1 MRILLAEDCP
11 HGGNRNRLQLLL
23 EMIGHNVERVT
34 SGAEAFARFEAEPF
48 PVVIADLAFPDL
60 NGFEL
65 CRRIRGRQ
73 KTEYVYVIILVPP
86 GMEFCFQEA
95 ESADVDDVLL
105 LPVKSDILRARL
117 RVAERMLRLYEELDR
132 LRGLIPIC
140 AYCKKIRQEQGLW
153 EQMEAYITEHSHAL
167 FTHTICPECAQ
178 REFGTLS
185 RPDRRERNLD
195 ARS

>member
-1 MRILLAEDCP
+1 MRILLAEDNP

-34 SGAEAFARFEAEPF
+34 SGTEAFAQFEAEPF

-60 NGFEL
+60 DGFEL
-65 CRRIRGRQ
+65 CRRIRARQ
-73 KTEYVYVIILVPP
+73 KAEYVYIIILVPP
-86 GMEFCFQEA
+86 DTGFRFREA

-105 LPVKSDILRARL
+105 LPVEPDILRARL

-167 FTHTICPECAQ
+167 FTHTICPECAK
-178 REFGTLS
+178 REFGSIS
-185 RPDRRERNLD
+185 RSGPRAGNLD

>member
-1 MRILLAEDCP
+1 MRILLAEDNP

-23 EMIGHNVERVT
+23 EMIGHTVERVT
-34 SGAEAFARFEAEPF
+34 SGTEAFAQFEAEPF

-60 NGFEL
+60 DGFEL
-65 CRRIRGRQ
+65 CRRIRARQ
-73 KTEYVYVIILVPP
+73 KAEYVYIIILVPP
-86 GMEFCFQEA
+86 DTGFRFREA
-95 ESADVDDVLL
+95 ESADVDEVLL
-105 LPVKSDILRARL
+105 LPVEPDILRARL

-167 FTHTICPECAQ
+167 FTHTICPECAK
-178 REFGTLS
+178 REFGSIS
-185 RPDRRERNLD
+185 RSGPRAGNLD

>member
-1 MRILLAEDCP
+1 MRILLAEDNP

-34 SGAEAFARFEAEPF
+34 SGTEAFAQFEAEPF

-60 NGFEL
+60 DGFEL
-65 CRRIRGRQ
+65 CRRIRARQ
-73 KTEYVYVIILVPP
+73 KAEYVYIIILVPP
-86 GMEFCFQEA
+86 DTGFRFREA
-95 ESADVDDVLL
+95 ESADVDEVLL
-105 LPVKSDILRARL
+105 LPVEPDILRARL

-167 FTHTICPECAQ
+167 FTHTICPECAK
-178 REFGTLS
+178 REFGSIS
-185 RPDRRERNLD
+185 RSGPRAGNLD

>member
-1 MRILLAEDCP
+1 MRILLAEDNP

-23 EMIGHNVERVT
+23 EMIGHTVERVT
-34 SGAEAFARFEAEPF
+34 SGTEAFAQFEAEPF

-60 NGFEL
+60 DGFEL
-65 CRRIRGRQ
+65 CRRIRARQ
-73 KTEYVYVIILVPP
+73 KAEYVYIIILVPP
-86 GMEFCFQEA
+86 DTGFRFREA

-105 LPVKSDILRARL
+105 LPVEPDILRARL

-167 FTHTICPECAQ
+167 FTHTICPECAK
-178 REFGTLS
+178 REFGSIS
-185 RPDRRERNLD
+185 RSGPRAGNLD